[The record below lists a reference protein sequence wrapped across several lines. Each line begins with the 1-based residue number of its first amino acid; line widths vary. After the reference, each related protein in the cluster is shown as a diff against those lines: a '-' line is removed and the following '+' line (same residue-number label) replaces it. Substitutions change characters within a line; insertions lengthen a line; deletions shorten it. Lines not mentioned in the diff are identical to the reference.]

1 MQGARGPECTGGLPF
16 NGAHRQLSDPENC
29 QERRISMLG
38 GLQGCPGLPNEAVR
52 DQVLQEPHLLACGQQ
67 RPELG
72 LPHYRLSGP
81 RLTSQQA

>member
-1 MQGARGPECTGGLPF
+1 
-16 NGAHRQLSDPENC
+16 
-29 QERRISMLG
+29 MLG